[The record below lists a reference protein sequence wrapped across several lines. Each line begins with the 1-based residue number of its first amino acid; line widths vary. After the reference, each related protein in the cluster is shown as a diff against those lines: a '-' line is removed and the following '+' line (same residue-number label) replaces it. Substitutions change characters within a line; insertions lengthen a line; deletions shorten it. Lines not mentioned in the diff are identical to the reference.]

1 MKSQMKASLKQFAK
15 SQFTV
20 DKLVQTVDSPSI
32 STFIQN
38 LLSRT
43 KSKSYSQKQVPG
55 IHKALLEFLKAKNI
69 HVSHNDTDDDQ
80 SIKSGISNI
89 TNMTGIT
96 GGAASFDK

>member
-1 MKSQMKASLKQFAK
+1 MKAYLKQFAR

-20 DKLVQTVDSPSI
+20 DKLVETVADPST
-32 STFIQN
+32 STFIRN
-38 LLSRT
+38 LLSGI

-55 IHKALLEFLKAKNI
+55 IHKVLLEFLKTKNI
-69 HVSHNDTDDDQ
+69 YVSHNDTDDDQ
-80 SIKSGISNI
+80 LIRSGGSDI